1 MKTYNI
7 IFITTVFL
15 FVGLCAS
22 IIIWAQPINGD
33 LTRIGG
39 YPERWF
45 GWNSEQP
52 GMPCQTSKQRT
63 PDKKHVL
70 VIGDSFSQSQCWQ
83 SLLGN
88 RYTFDFI
95 HVNDTRL
102 SQLTQKVRTEQPDAI
117 VLETAERALPDL
129 YGRDSLFLP
138 PVDQCAIPDRQQHPD
153 ITFEQLKARMAVMPL
168 LSGKHRP
175 TLPDSGNRISEGFH
189 YLKLAIKNAVRPG
202 KRKALVLALTT
213 GHLFSHQRSN
223 RLLVLAKDSALQ
235 EMPDADNITTARCS
249 LQKTARSLA
258 ETGIAYAILAVP
270 DKTTAYQPYLA
281 DNTIRNRQAL
291 VDVLAVDQVNH
302 GINMLPFIRQMLA
315 EGQQDVYQPNDTHW
329 SYKGHQL
336 AAALIEAELT
346 AQWDNAPHGNH

>member
-1 MKTYNI
+1 MKIYNI
-7 IFITTVFL
+7 IFITTVCL
-15 FVGLCAS
+15 LVGLCAS

-45 GWNSEQP
+45 GWNSTQP

-83 SLLGN
+83 SQLDN
-88 RYTFDFI
+88 RYTFDFM
-95 HVNDTRL
+95 HVKDARL
-102 SQLTQKVRTEQPDAI
+102 SQLIQKIRTEKPDAI
-117 VLETAERALPDL
+117 VMETAERALPDL
-129 YGRDSLFLP
+129 YGRDSLFLNASE
-138 PVDQCAIPDRQQHPD
+138 QCIMPDRRQHPD
-153 ITFEQLKARMAVMPL
+153 ITLDQLKARMAVMPL
-168 LSGKHRP
+168 LPDKHRA
-175 TLPDSGNRISEGFH
+175 TLPDSGKRISEGFH
-189 YLKLAIKNAVRPG
+189 YLKLAIKNAVRPD
-202 KRKALVLALTT
+202 KRKTLVLELTT
-213 GHLFSHQRSN
+213 DHLFSHRRSN

-235 EMPDADNITTARCS
+235 EIPDAGDIATARCS

-281 DNTIRNRQAL
+281 DNAIRNRQAL

-302 GINMLPFIRQMLA
+302 SINMLPFIRQMLA

-346 AQWDNAPHGNH
+346 AQWDNAPRGSH